1 MSGSKDPVVDLRA
14 QLIDCVDELRGGESE
29 GGQEPTLERPPK
41 VEFGDYSTNAAML
54 LAPSLDR
61 NPREIAED
69 LSVKLTERLGDELEK
84 VEVAGPGFL
93 NLFMSDAWYRRATAG
108 LVGAG
113 DSLGRPDEGLG
124 GTLLIEFVSANP
136 TGPLTA
142 AAGRHAS
149 YGDSVARLLEFT
161 GTRAIREYY
170 MNDMGA
176 QMERFGLSIAARMK
190 GEGVPEDGYEGD
202 YVIEIAER
210 LASDGM
216 GPDDPNALSL
226 AGEEIIVSGIRET
239 LASLGVEFD
248 HWSSE
253 RALHDA
259 GSLQRALD
267 DLTEHG
273 HIYEKDGATWL
284 RSTEFGDDKDRVL
297 LRSGGEPTY
306 FLGDVAYHRDKLER
320 YPDAT
325 LFDVLGAD
333 HHGYVSRIK
342 ASVEALG
349 FGEGRLEISIMQLV
363 NVVEGGEKAQMSK
376 RKGEFVTLES
386 LVEDIGSDATRF
398 FMLQRSNDTTVDL
411 DLDLARQTSSDNP
424 VYYVQYAHARISSI
438 LRKAAE
444 EGAAAPDAA
453 GFGGAVE
460 PSERQLIK
468 RISELPAE
476 VLEAAERRAP
486 HRICAYAM
494 ATAADFHAFYRDCQV
509 VGAEGEGVEA
519 NRLALCEVTRQTL
532 STTLGLLGISAPEQ
546 M

>member
-1 MSGSKDPVVDLRA
+1 MSGSAKPVADLRA

-41 VEFGDYSTNAAML
+41 AEFGDYSTNAAML

-69 LSVKLTERLGDELEK
+69 LAVKLTERLGDELEK

-93 NLFMSDAWYRRATAG
+93 NLFMSDAWFRRATAG

-113 DSLGRPDEGLG
+113 DSLGRPDEGVG

-190 GEGVPEDGYEGD
+190 GEEVPEDGYEGD

-376 RKGEFVTLES
+376 RKGEFVALES

>member
-1 MSGSKDPVVDLRA
+1 MSGSANPIAGLRTA
-14 QLIDCVDELRGGESE
+14 VIACVDDLRGGSAE

-69 LSVKLTERLGDELEK
+69 LSAKLEDRLGEELEK

-108 LVGAG
+108 LADAG
-113 DSLGRPDEGLG
+113 RSLGRPEEDVG

-176 QMERFGLSIAARMK
+176 QMDRFGLSIAARMK
-190 GEGVPEDGYEGD
+190 DEEVPEDGYEGD
-202 YVIEIAER
+202 YVVDIGER
-210 LASDGM
+210 LSADGLSA
-216 GPDDPNALSL
+216 DDPQVLAR
-226 AGEEIIVSGIRET
+226 AGEEIVVSGIRQT
-239 LASLGVEFD
+239 LANLGVEFD

-253 RALHDA
+253 RALHEA

-273 HIYEKDGATWL
+273 HIYEKDDATWL

-349 FGEGRLEISIMQLV
+349 FGGDRLEISIMQLV
-363 NVVEGGEKAQMSK
+363 NVVEGGEKTQMSK

-386 LVEDIGSDATRF
+386 LIEDIGSDATRF

-411 DLDLARQTSSDNP
+411 DLELARQTSSDNP

-438 LRKAAE
+438 LRKASE
-444 EGAAAPDAA
+444 EGAAAPVADAFE
-453 GFGGAVE
+453 GELE

-468 RISELPAE
+468 RLAELPAE
-476 VLEAAERRAP
+476 ALEAAERRAP

-509 VGAEGEGVEA
+509 VGAEGDGVEA
-519 NRLALCEVTRQTL
+519 NRLALCQVTRQAL
-532 STTLGLLGISAPEQ
+532 STTLGLLGISAPER